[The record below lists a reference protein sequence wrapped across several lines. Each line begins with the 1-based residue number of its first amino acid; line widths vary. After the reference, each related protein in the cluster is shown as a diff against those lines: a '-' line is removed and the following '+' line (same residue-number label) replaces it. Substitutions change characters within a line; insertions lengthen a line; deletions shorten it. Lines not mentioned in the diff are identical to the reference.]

1 MGLIESWMK
10 NPTRAEQN
18 HSQLFTPGCE
28 SRLLEAV
35 GELDQVGER
44 FAAIQLLRAGTVG
57 FHPWD
62 DGEAVLEQMQRSRA
76 REAIADLQDAV
87 ELNYSASDAAHLSD
101 ALDRLGDPAGATL
114 WARAAI
120 QEDPCNPEGYLA
132 IARTYLRRFRR
143 DEDSLAGLHALRYLT
158 KACQLQTVH
167 GECLRSLAMLL
178 LLLKAPLAAS
188 KVLRPLRKLAPHDPM
203 ILALNSLTARF
214 PAENTSN
221 IQELFLRWETGTTPQ
236 HSIDNMISIPCPEG
250 VDAWELDGSRS
261 LVATSS
267 GANHGG
273 DTAELLSVLAG
284 TLTRS
289 TPRMGL
295 GEFCKVTARGRG
307 GVLIGRAE
315 SSGMIFCP
323 SSRKSVESTLCRWL
337 EGDRGREMSR

>member
-1 MGLIESWMK
+1 
-10 NPTRAEQN
+10 
-18 HSQLFTPGCE
+18 
-28 SRLLEAV
+28 LLEAV

-62 DGEAVLEQMQRSRA
+62 EGEAVLEQLQRSRA

-284 TLTRS
+284 TLTRA

-307 GVLIGRAE
+307 GV
-315 SSGMIFCP
+315 
-323 SSRKSVESTLCRWL
+323 
-337 EGDRGREMSR
+337 